1 MKKERLR
8 ATFSVKGIGIQL
20 SELREPDPIL
30 TLTGGQI

>member
-1 MKKERLR
+1 MRLFRLR
-8 ATFSVKGIGIQL
+8 GSGFKL